1 MKKKIVAIGL
11 GICMLLNLNGCG
23 KIHWSYGTTV
33 KAINNEYFQTEIV
46 LEDNEC
52 KIIRN
57 KITGQYF
64 ILVYGTSGLTLCP
77 IEVNENEKGFLISE
91 E

>member
-11 GICMLLNLNGCG
+11 SICMLLNLNGCG
-23 KIHWSYGTTV
+23 IHWTYGTTV
-33 KAINNEYFQTEIV
+33 KAINNEYFQAEAI

-57 KITGQYF
+57 KVTGEYF
-64 ILVYGTSGLTLCP
+64 ILVYGANGCTLCP